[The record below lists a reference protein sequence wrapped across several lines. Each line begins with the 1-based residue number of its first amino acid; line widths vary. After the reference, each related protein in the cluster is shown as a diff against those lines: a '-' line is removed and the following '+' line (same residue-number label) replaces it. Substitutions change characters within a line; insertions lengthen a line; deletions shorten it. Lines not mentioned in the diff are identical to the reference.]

1 MNRFV
6 LCLATLLLATG
17 AMAQSRPRID
27 KAADLPRFTYA
38 VKGNL
43 EQLVRDEKAFSA
55 FADQVRRDTEGV
67 LATYDIADK
76 SMQSQLLGTL
86 LPLDILEGKDALALQ
101 HIAALRA
108 AQEKPADKLLAGMQ
122 ASAIIEARR
131 AVGNSDSPAY
141 RQAVGQRIA
150 QGLKD
155 LPFDVISNDIRQAKA
170 SAEVIGETL
179 VLGRL
184 RNVLQPIV
192 DQSSELSSELA
203 PGLIGVR
210 YALLM
215 RLPLKQTLIDVYT
228 AYLDAHQVDK
238 PDIWAAR
245 NVSLQDA
252 KGLTPVTIAVWDSGV
267 DATLFSTQVLRDA
280 SGAPLLK
287 AFDKYS
293 NPSNSALEP
302 IPLALQ
308 PSLPKMHARSKG
320 FSDLQS
326 NIESPQAS
334 EVKQFLSTLKPDEY
348 QAAIEEIRLTGNY
361 SHGTHVAGI
370 ALDGNPYARLLIA
383 RIEFGHTLR
392 PDPCP
397 SRAQA
402 EKDAAAAAATIEF
415 LKRQGARVVNM
426 SWGGSVSSIEDDLEQ
441 CGLGKTPE
449 ERKATA
455 RDYFSIFRDA
465 LTRGFASAPG
475 VLWVTA
481 AGNSN
486 QDASFAEVAPA
497 DIVLP
502 NLLTVG
508 AVDKAGDEAS
518 FTSYGPTVKV
528 HANGYQV
535 QSYVPGGDRV
545 AFSGTSMA
553 SPQVANLAGKML
565 SVAPKLKSE
574 EVIALIVATSDKS
587 ADARRTLINP
597 VRAMEAAR
605 SRQ

>member
-1 MNRFV
+1 MKKLI
-6 LCLATLLLATG
+6 LCLIVLLIGIGALAQTR
-17 AMAQSRPRID
+17 QRIE
-27 KAADLPRFTYA
+27 KASDLPRFTYP

-43 EQLVRDEKAFSA
+43 EQLVRDDKAFAA
-55 FADQVRRDTEGV
+55 FAAQVRRDIESV
-67 LATYDIADK
+67 LASYDIADK

-86 LPLDILEGKDALALQ
+86 LPLDIMEGKYELALQ
-101 HIAALRA
+101 RIEAIRA
-108 AQEKPADKLLAGMQ
+108 VQEKPTDKLLAGLQ
-122 ASAIIEARR
+122 ARAMIEARK
-131 AVGNSDSPAY
+131 AVGNADSAQY
-141 RQAVGQRIA
+141 RQAVGQRLA
-150 QGLKD
+150 QSLQA
-155 LPFDVISNDIRQAKA
+155 LPFDVVSNDIKQAKA
-170 SAEVIGETL
+170 SAELIGETL
-179 VLGRL
+179 VLGNV

-192 DQSSELSSELA
+192 DQSSALSSELA
-203 PGLIGVR
+203 PGVIGAR
-210 YALLM
+210 YALLL
-215 RLPLKQTLIDVYT
+215 RLPLKQTLIDTYST
-228 AYLDAHQVDK
+228 YLAAHKVDK

-267 DATLFSTQVLRDA
+267 DSSLYGKQALRDA
-280 SGAPLLK
+280 AGVPLLK

-293 NPSNSALEP
+293 NPSISELEP

-326 NIESPQAS
+326 NIDSSEAS
-334 EVKQFLSTLKPDEY
+334 EVKQFLSSLKADEY
-348 QAAIEEIRLTGNY
+348 KAAIEEIRLTGNY

-370 ALDGNPYARLLIA
+370 ALDTNPYARLLIA
-383 RIEFGHTLR
+383 RMEFGHTLR

-397 SRAQA
+397 TRGQT
-402 EKDAAAAAATIEF
+402 EKDAAAATATIAF
-415 LKRQGARVVNM
+415 IKRQGARVVNM

-455 RDYFSIFRDA
+455 REYFSVFRDA
-465 LTRGFASAPG
+465 LTHGFASAPE

-486 QDASFAEVAPA
+486 QDASFAEDAPA

-535 QSYVPGGDRV
+535 ESYVPGGKRV

-565 SVAPKLKSE
+565 AVNPKLNPE
-574 EVIALIVATSDKS
+574 QVIAIIIATSDKT
-587 ADARRTLINP
+587 ADGRRTLINP
-597 VRAMEAAR
+597 VKAVAAVR
-605 SRQ
+605 SNP